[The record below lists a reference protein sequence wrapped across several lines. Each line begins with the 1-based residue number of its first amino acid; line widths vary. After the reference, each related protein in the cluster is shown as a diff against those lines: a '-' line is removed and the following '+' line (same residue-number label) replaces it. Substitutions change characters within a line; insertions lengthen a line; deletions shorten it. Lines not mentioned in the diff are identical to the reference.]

1 MSAGRALGRDTLVQP
16 HAKIHSTIE
25 GMFFRLVACFIAFA
39 FISTAQQVIREAPI
53 SQFSQLPKPV
63 RQDLQ
68 MRGCTVPQSPGSR
81 RLENVIR
88 GHFRNSRGLDW
99 AVLCD
104 VRKKNISMIL
114 IYWAGDAGK
123 STVLP
128 NSRGRISTECWG
140 SISTVGKSFI
150 LEHYRAYGGPP
161 PPPLNHQGIDVG
173 ICEKASIVFY
183 FYRNHWLTL
192 TGSD

>member
-1 MSAGRALGRDTLVQP
+1 
-16 HAKIHSTIE
+16 
-25 GMFFRLVACFIAFA
+25 
-39 FISTAQQVIREAPI
+39 
-53 SQFSQLPKPV
+53 
-63 RQDLQ
+63 
-68 MRGCTVPQSPGSR
+68 
-81 RLENVIR
+81 
-88 GHFRNSRGLDW
+88 
-99 AVLCD
+99 VLCD

-128 NSRGRISTECWG
+128 NSRGRINTECWS

-150 LEHYRAYGGPP
+150 WEHYRAYGGPT
-161 PPPLNHQGIDVG
+161 PPPLNHQGINVG

-183 FYRNHWLTL
+183 LYRNHWLTL